1 MTLLLI
7 RHGET
12 ELNAGR
18 VVQFPDTPLG
28 ANGIAQAVR
37 LGQHLATRNIGLVL
51 CSDYRRARM
60 TAAGVIAHTGAP
72 LVEHESL
79 RERNFGDFRGSAYA
93 EHGIDIMAHDVVP
106 PNGEG
111 WAEFHARVDRAWQ
124 VIQEHAAKVT
134 GDLVVVTHGL
144 VLRSIFERKLDL
156 GAMRVAPDL
165 VVHNTSVT
173 VVERG
178 APWRVRELASIAHL
192 ENGAR
197 AGGVA

>member
-12 ELNAGR
+12 ELNASR

-28 ANGIAQAVR
+28 AHGIAQAAR
-37 LGQHLATRNIGLVL
+37 LGQHLAARNIGLVL
-51 CSDYRRARM
+51 TSDYRRARM
-60 TAAGVIAHTGAP
+60 TAAGVVAHTGAP

-93 EHGIDIMAHDVVP
+93 EHGIDIMAPDFTP
-106 PNGEG
+106 PHGEG

-124 VIQEHAAKVT
+124 VIQDTAAKVT

-144 VLRSIFERKLDL
+144 VLRSLFERKLDL
-156 GAMRVAPDL
+156 GPHRVAPDF

-173 VVERG
+173 IVERA
-178 APWRVRELASIAHL
+178 APWRVHELASTAHL
-192 ENGAR
+192 DDRAR
-197 AGGVA
+197 EGGVA

>member
-28 ANGIAQAVR
+28 ANGIAQALR
-37 LGQHLATRNIGLVL
+37 LGRHLATRNIGRVL

-60 TAAGVIAHTGAP
+60 TAAGVVAHTGAP
-72 LVEHESL
+72 LVEHASL

-93 EHGIDIMAHDVVP
+93 DHGMDIMAPDVIP

-111 WAEFHARVDRAWQ
+111 WADFHARVDEAWR
-124 VIQEHAAKVT
+124 VIQDHAAEVE

-144 VLRSIFERKLDL
+144 VLRSLIERKLDL
-156 GAMRVAPDL
+156 GTTVLTPEL

-178 APWRVRELASIAHL
+178 APWRLRELASIAHL
-192 ENGAR
+192 DDIE

>member
-28 ANGIAQAVR
+28 ANGIAQALR
-37 LGQHLATRNIGLVL
+37 LGQYLATRDIGLVL
-51 CSDYRRARM
+51 SSDYRRARM
-60 TAAGVIAHTGAP
+60 TAASVIVHTGAP

-79 RERNFGDFRGSAYA
+79 RERNFGDYRGSAYA
-93 EHGIDIMAHDVVP
+93 EHGIDIMAHDVMP

-111 WAEFHARVDRAWQ
+111 WADFHARVDRAWELILEYAAQ
-124 VIQEHAAKVT
+124 VA

-156 GAMRVAPDL
+156 GTLAVAPDL

-173 VVERG
+173 LVERG
-178 APWRVRELASIAHL
+178 APWRVQQLASITHL
-192 ENGAR
+192 DDGAR
-197 AGGVA
+197 EGGIA

>member
-28 ANGIAQAVR
+28 ANGIAQAMR
-37 LGQHLATRNIGLVL
+37 LGQHLRTRNIGLVL
-51 CSDYRRARM
+51 SSDYRRARM
-60 TAAGVIAHTGAP
+60 TAGSVVAHCGAP
-72 LVEHESL
+72 LVEHATL

-93 EHGIDIMAHDVVP
+93 DHGIDIMAPDVVP

-111 WAEFHARVDRAWQ
+111 WAAFHARVDEAWR
-124 VIQEHAAKVT
+124 VITDYAAKVE
-134 GDLVVVTHGL
+134 GDLAVVTHGL
-144 VLRSIFERKLDL
+144 VLRSLIERKLDL
-156 GAMRVAPDL
+156 GALAVAPDL

-173 VVERG
+173 VVERS
-178 APWRVRELASIAHL
+178 APWRVRDLASVAHL
-192 ENGAR
+192 DDGVQAGA
-197 AGGVA
+197 VA

>member
-28 ANGIAQAVR
+28 ANGIGQAVR
-37 LGQHLATRNIGLVL
+37 LGRHLATRNIGLL
-51 CSDYRRARM
+51 LSSDYRRARM
-60 TAAGVIAHTGAP
+60 TAGGVVAHTGAP
-72 LVEHESL
+72 MIEHASL

-93 EHGIDIMAHDVVP
+93 EHRVDIMAPDFVP

-111 WAEFHARVDRAWQ
+111 WAAFHARVDEAWR
-124 VIQEHAAKVT
+124 VIEEYAAKVE
-134 GDLVVVTHGL
+134 GDLAVITHGL
-144 VLRSIFERKLDL
+144 VLRSIFERKLEL
-156 GAMRVAPDL
+156 GSVNVAPDL

-178 APWRVRELASIAHL
+178 APWRVRMLASIAHL
-192 ENGAR
+192 DAGAR
-197 AGGVA
+197 EGGVA

>member
-28 ANGIAQAVR
+28 ANGIEQALR
-37 LGQHLATRNIGLVL
+37 LGRHLGTRNIGLVL
-51 CSDYRRARM
+51 SSDYRRARM
-60 TAAGVIAHTGAP
+60 TAASVVAHTGAP
-72 LVEHESL
+72 MLEHASL

-93 EHGIDIMAHDVVP
+93 EHGVDIMAPDFVP

-111 WAEFHARVDRAWQ
+111 WAAFHARVDQAWQ
-124 VIQEHAAKVT
+124 LIQDHAAKVE
-134 GDLVVVTHGL
+134 GDLAVVTHGL
-144 VLRSIFERKLDL
+144 VLRSLIERKLML
-156 GAMRVAPDL
+156 GDCILTPDL

-173 VVERG
+173 LVERG
-178 APWRVRELASIAHL
+178 APWRLRELASIAHL
-192 ENGAR
+192 DDAQ
-197 AGGVA
+197 AGGIA

>member
-28 ANGIAQAVR
+28 ANGIAQALR
-37 LGQHLATRNIGLVL
+37 LAQYLATRDIGLVL
-51 CSDYRRARM
+51 SSDYRRARM
-60 TAAGVIAHTGAP
+60 TAASVIAHTGAP

-93 EHGIDIMAHDVVP
+93 EHDIDIMAHDVMP

-124 VIQEHAAKVT
+124 LIQEHAARVT

-156 GAMRVAPDL
+156 GTLAVAPDL

-173 VVERG
+173 LVERR
-178 APWRVRELASIAHL
+178 APWRVQQLASITHL
-192 ENGAR
+192 DDGAR
-197 AGGVA
+197 EGGVA

>member
-28 ANGIAQAVR
+28 TNGIAQALR
-37 LGQHLATRNIGLVL
+37 LAQYLATRDIGLVL
-51 CSDYRRARM
+51 SSDYRRARM
-60 TAAGVIAHTGAP
+60 TAASVIAHTGAP

-93 EHGIDIMAHDVVP
+93 EHGIDIMAHDVMP

-124 VIQEHAAKVT
+124 LIQEHAARVT

-156 GAMRVAPDL
+156 GTLAVAPDL

-173 VVERG
+173 LVERG
-178 APWRVRELASIAHL
+178 APWRVQQLASITHL
-192 ENGAR
+192 DDGAR
-197 AGGVA
+197 EGGVA

>member
-28 ANGIAQAVR
+28 ANGIAQAAR

-51 CSDYRRARM
+51 SSDYRRARM
-60 TAAGVIAHTGAP
+60 TAGGIVAYTGAP
-72 LVEHESL
+72 LVEHASL

-93 EHGIDIMAHDVVP
+93 EHGIDIMAPDVMP

-111 WAEFHARVDRAWQ
+111 WAEFHARVDKAWQ
-124 VIQEHAAKVT
+124 LIQDYAAKVS

-144 VLRSIFERKLDL
+144 VLRSLFERKLDL
-156 GAMRVAPDL
+156 GGHPVAPDL

-173 VVERG
+173 VVERV
-178 APWRVRELASIAHL
+178 APWRVHELASIAHL
-192 ENGAR
+192 TDGAR
-197 AGGVA
+197 DGGIA

>member
-18 VVQFPDTPLG
+18 VVQFPDTQLG
-28 ANGIAQAVR
+28 ANGIAQALR
-37 LGQHLATRNIGLVL
+37 LAQYLATRDIGLVL
-51 CSDYRRARM
+51 SSDYRRARM
-60 TAAGVIAHTGAP
+60 TAASVIAHTGAP
-72 LVEHESL
+72 LVEHDSL

-93 EHGIDIMAHDVVP
+93 EHGIDIMAHDVMP

-124 VIQEHAAKVT
+124 LIQEHAARIT

-156 GAMRVAPDL
+156 GRLAVAPDL

-173 VVERG
+173 LVERG
-178 APWRVRELASIAHL
+178 APWRVQQLASITHL
-192 ENGAR
+192 DDGAR
-197 AGGVA
+197 EGGVA

>member
-28 ANGIAQAVR
+28 TNGIAQAVR
-37 LGQHLATRNIGLVL
+37 LGQHLRARNIGLVL
-51 CSDYRRARM
+51 SSDYRRARM
-60 TAAGVIAHTGAP
+60 TAGSVVAHTGAP
-72 LVEHESL
+72 LVEHASL

-93 EHGIDIMAHDVVP
+93 EHGIDIMAPDVIP

-111 WAEFHARVDRAWQ
+111 WAAFHARVDEAWQ
-124 VIQEHAAKVT
+124 VIQDFAARVD
-134 GDLVVVTHGL
+134 GDLAVVTHGL
-144 VLRSIFERKLDL
+144 VLRSLFERKLDL
-156 GAMRVAPDL
+156 GAIALAPDL

-173 VVERG
+173 TVERG
-178 APWRVRELASIAHL
+178 APWRVRELASISHL
-192 ENGAR
+192 EDGAN
-197 AGGVA
+197 AGGIA

>member
-28 ANGIAQAVR
+28 ANGIGQAVR
-37 LGQHLATRNIGLVL
+37 LGRHLATRNIGLVL
-51 CSDYRRARM
+51 SSDYRRARM
-60 TAAGVIAHTGAP
+60 TAGGVVAHTGAP
-72 LVEHESL
+72 MIEHASL

-93 EHGIDIMAHDVVP
+93 EHGVDIMAPDFVP

-111 WAEFHARVDRAWQ
+111 WAAFHARVDEAWR
-124 VIQEHAAKVT
+124 VIEEYAAKVE
-134 GDLVVVTHGL
+134 GDLAVITHGL
-144 VLRSIFERKLDL
+144 VLRSIFERKLEL
-156 GAMRVAPDL
+156 GSVNIAPDL

-173 VVERG
+173 LVECG
-178 APWRVRELASIAHL
+178 APWRVHMLASIDHL
-192 ENGAR
+192 DDGAR
-197 AGGVA
+197 EGGVA

>member
-28 ANGIAQAVR
+28 ANGISQAVR
-37 LGQHLATRNIGLVL
+37 LGQYLATRDIGLVL
-51 CSDYRRARM
+51 SSDYRRARM
-60 TAAGVIAHTGAP
+60 TAGSVVAHTGAP

-79 RERNFGDFRGSAYA
+79 RERNFGDFRGSAYG
-93 EHGIDIMAHDVVP
+93 EHGVDIMASDVMP

-124 VIQEHAAKVT
+124 VIQEHAARVT

-156 GAMRVAPDL
+156 GALAVAPDL

-173 VVERG
+173 LVERG
-178 APWRVRELASIAHL
+178 APWRVQQLASIAHL
-192 ENGAR
+192 EEGAR

>member
-28 ANGIAQAVR
+28 ANGIAQALR
-37 LGQHLATRNIGLVL
+37 LAQYLATRDIGLVL
-51 CSDYRRARM
+51 SSDYRRARM
-60 TAAGVIAHTGAP
+60 TAASVIAHTGAP

-93 EHGIDIMAHDVVP
+93 EHGIDIMAHDVMP

-124 VIQEHAAKVT
+124 LIQEHAARVT

-156 GAMRVAPDL
+156 GTLAVAPDL

-173 VVERG
+173 LVERG
-178 APWRVRELASIAHL
+178 APWRVQQLASITHL
-192 ENGAR
+192 DDGAR
-197 AGGVA
+197 EGGVA

>member
-28 ANGIAQAVR
+28 ANGIAQALR
-37 LGQHLATRNIGLVL
+37 LGQYLATRDIGLVL
-51 CSDYRRARM
+51 SSDYRRARM
-60 TAAGVIAHTGAP
+60 TAASVIAHTGAP
-72 LVEHESL
+72 LVEHDSL

-93 EHGIDIMAHDVVP
+93 EHDIDIMAHDVMP

-124 VIQEHAAKVT
+124 LIQEHAARIT

-156 GAMRVAPDL
+156 GRLAVAPDL

-173 VVERG
+173 LVERG
-178 APWRVRELASIAHL
+178 APWRVQQLASITHL
-192 ENGAR
+192 DDGAR
-197 AGGVA
+197 EGGVA

>member
-37 LGQHLATRNIGLVL
+37 LGRHLATRDIGLVL
-51 CSDYRRARM
+51 TSDYRRARM
-60 TAAGVIAHTGAP
+60 TAGGIIAHTGAP
-72 LVEHESL
+72 WLEHESL

-93 EHGIDIMAHDVVP
+93 EHGVDIMAPDFVP

-111 WAEFHARVDRAWQ
+111 WPEFHARVDRAWQ
-124 VIQEHAAKVT
+124 VIQHYADQVE

-144 VLRSIFERKLDL
+144 VLRSLFERKLHL
-156 GAMRVAPDL
+156 GAHPITPDL

-173 VVERG
+173 IVERIS
-178 APWRVRELASIAHL
+178 PWRVHELASIVHL
-192 ENGAR
+192 DDGPRE
-197 AGGVA
+197 GGIA

>member
-28 ANGIAQAVR
+28 ANGIAQALR
-37 LGQHLATRNIGLVL
+37 LGRHLSTRNIGMVL
-51 CSDYRRARM
+51 SSDYRRARM
-60 TAAGVIAHTGAP
+60 TAACVVAHCGAP
-72 LVEHESL
+72 MVEHASL

-93 EHGIDIMAHDVVP
+93 DHGMDIMAPDVIP

-111 WAEFHARVDRAWQ
+111 WAAFHARVDEAWKL
-124 VIQEHAAKVT
+124 IQDYVAKVD

-144 VLRSIFERKLDL
+144 VLRSLFERKLDL
-156 GAMRVAPDL
+156 GAVALTPDL

-173 VVERG
+173 LVDRG
-178 APWRVRELASIAHL
+178 APWRLRELASIAHL
-192 ENGAR
+192 DEVE

>member
-28 ANGIAQAVR
+28 ANGIAQALR
-37 LGQHLATRNIGLVL
+37 LGQYLATRDIGLVL
-51 CSDYRRARM
+51 SSDYRRARM
-60 TAAGVIAHTGAP
+60 TAASVVAHTGAP

-93 EHGIDIMAHDVVP
+93 EHDIDIMAHDVMP

-124 VIQEHAAKVT
+124 LIQEHAARVT

-156 GAMRVAPDL
+156 GMLAVAPDL

-173 VVERG
+173 LVERG
-178 APWRVRELASIAHL
+178 APWRVQQLASITHL
-192 ENGAR
+192 DDGAR
-197 AGGVA
+197 EGGVA